1 MFILCCMS
9 SPCGC
14 SCLVRRLCP
23 PLHHF
28 YCVRMCVL
36 IFLPHVFFPFLLTI
50 ILTVGMVDV
59 FPDIRLVSWPFSWRE
74 KLCRFHTPH
83 TYTQSE
89 TRTKNCSIKLAASV
103 MLLVVWLVI
112 FYHCRVVSLRSW
124 DWDFGDRVC
133 SSFFFLFFSFFFFL
147 VEFCES
153 LLEFLR
159 RANFPSSV
167 CRWDQKECRLARGA
181 CLSPTDILS
190 ASEVSKENNLTHC
203 NSLI

>member
-112 FYHCRVVSLRSW
+112 FIIVVLCLW
-124 DWDFGDRVC
+124 DREIEISAIECVRA
-133 SSFFFLFFSFFFFL
+133 FSFFFFFIFFPRRVL
-147 VEFCES
+147 WES
-153 LLEFLR
+153 AR
-159 RANFPSSV
+159 VSS
-167 CRWDQKECRLARGA
+167 
-181 CLSPTDILS
+181 
-190 ASEVSKENNLTHC
+190 
-203 NSLI
+203 